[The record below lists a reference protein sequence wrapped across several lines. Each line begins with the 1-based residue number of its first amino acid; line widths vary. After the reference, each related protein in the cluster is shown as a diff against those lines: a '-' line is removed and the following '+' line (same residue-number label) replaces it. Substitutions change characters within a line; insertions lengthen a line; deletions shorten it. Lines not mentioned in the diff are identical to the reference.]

1 MVKVIVGDLF
11 ASNAQT
17 LVNTVNC
24 VGVMGKGVAL
34 EFKQR
39 FPEMYDDYVKRCER
53 HEVQLGRPYIFRR
66 DTLPWVLN
74 FPTKGHW
81 RSVTKLDDIV
91 AGIRF
96 LIDHYEEWGITSL
109 AVPPLGCGNGQLEWR
124 IVGPTLYR
132 CLSEIEVPVELYAPY
147 GTPHEELQVSFL
159 DGANAQLKLF
169 GTAMPEASW
178 IPGEWVVLAEI
189 VKRIQD
195 EPYHNPIGRTV
206 FQKIAFV
213 ASEQKLPIGFD
224 FRRGSY
230 GPYAPDIQNME
241 SRLVNNGLIRTETS
255 GKMQRI
261 RIGPTFDAA
270 RVAYQGTL
278 RQWENVIERT
288 VDLFLRLD
296 TNSAEVVAS
305 ALLAA
310 RELATD
316 GKPPTERMVFDAV
329 LDWKKRRKPAID
341 EEVLATTIRTLAE
354 QDWIAVQPS
363 ADLPLPALEL
373 MYA

>member
-11 ASNAQT
+11 ASSAQT

-24 VGVMGKGVAL
+24 VGVMGKGIAR

-39 FPEMYDDYVKRCER
+39 FPEMHEDYVKRCER
-53 HEVQLGRPYIFRR
+53 HEVRLGRPYLYQH
-66 DTLPWVLN
+66 DALPWVLN
-74 FPTKGHW
+74 FPTKSHW
-81 RSVTKLDDIV
+81 RSVAKLDDIV
-91 AGIRF
+91 SGIRY

-132 CLSEIEVPVELYAPY
+132 YLSEIKVPVELYAPY
-147 GTPHEELQVSFL
+147 GTPHEELRLSFL
-159 DGANAQLKLF
+159 KGDDAQLQLL
-169 GTAMPEASW
+169 GAAMPDASW
-178 IPGEWVVLAEI
+178 IRGEWVVLAEI

-213 ASEQKLPIGFD
+213 ATEQGLPTGFE
-224 FRRGSY
+224 FRRSSY
-230 GPYAPDIQNME
+230 GPWDPNIKNME
-241 SRLVNNGLIRTETS
+241 SRLVNNGLIRTETL
-255 GKMQRI
+255 GRMQQI
-261 RIGPTFDAA
+261 RIGPTFEAA
-270 RVAYQGTL
+270 RVAYQDTIE
-278 RQWENVIERT
+278 QWEEVIERT

-296 TNSAEVVAS
+296 TYSAEVVAS
-305 ALLAA
+305 SLLVA
-310 RELATD
+310 RELAMD
-316 GKPPTERMVFDAV
+316 GTQATERMVFDAV
-329 LDWKKRRKPAID
+329 MEWKKRRRPALD
-341 EEVLATTIRTLAE
+341 QDVLATTIRILAE

-363 ADLPLPALEL
+363 ADLPLPDLEL